1 EYINRKKM
9 NIQNCARCGFVVYP
23 AEKVNLIGQNWHKAC
38 FHCEICKMVLT
49 ANNYIS
55 HQKRPYCKVHNPKNN
70 TFTSVYE
77 TPVNINAKKQAQA
90 VSEIKY
96 REDGER
102 FMSTFHYD
110 MSKEIEQAR
119 KASQMTSQG
128 YNSEFSE
135 QQVWYSGSVSS
146 QEVVHMTQAQKI
158 ISDVEYKRGHEERV
172 TQFTSVTD
180 TPGMLHA
187 KTGTSLA
194 SDVKYTEGY
203 EQSKGKGS
211 FPAMLT
217 PAYEVAKKA
226 NTLASNVEYKK
237 GHEERVSKY
246 TTVID
251 TPEVLL
257 AKSQGKIASDVV
269 YMEEYEQQRGKG
281 SFPAHFTPGYQVAK
295 KANEMAS
302 KVKYQQ
308 RYEQEIKGKAC
319 TDAGAAEFTLA
330 KENAEKFSQ
339 DMYERSR
346 TVVRCAVGQTEEFKV
361 EVGLHQGSAL
371 SPFLFAIV
379 MDQLSEEVR
388 QESPWTM
395 MFADGIVI
403 CGESREQVEEN
414 LERWRFAL
422 ERRGMKVSHIQSNGE
437 CGKEHAY
444 TEEYEHQ
451 RGKGSFPAMIT
462 PGYQMAKKANDMA
475 SDLKYKKDLNKMKGS
490 ASAYHCLTSEDNL
503 ALKNA
508 CKINKLVSEPDLCS
522 RVKEQ
527 RCFCLKNGKVEYK
540 KDLENTKGH
549 SINYCETPQFKNVSK
564 IAQYT
569 SDNKY
574 KEKYANHMKG
584 HYEGTGLDKKTMH
597 AMKVR
602 KLASDIAY
610 KSEHEQEQGEYNYP
624 AEITPGYQTQK
635 KLEPLKDKNY
645 RQHIDKLKYSQVTDT
660 PDIVQA
666 RINAQQLSDLNYKAN
681 YEKSKTQY
689 TLSQDTPQL
698 KKAKANAEL
707 ISDIKYKEE
716 WEKNKS
722 KACDIG
728 VDTLAFKAAKASRDL
743 ASDIKYKELF
753 TKNKDK
759 AIGVNVSDS
768 KTLHCLQV
776 AKLNSEIAYKKD
788 SKETQ
793 TKCHLSMD
801 MVNLNHA
808 KKAQALASDLDYRKK
823 LHDYTILPD
832 DIKVQQAKKAYNLQ
846 SDNQYRSDLIW
857 MKGVGWEADGS
868 LDVAQAKKAVELA
881 SDQKYR
887 QKVDRVKFTQAADTL
902 SIKHA
907 KKSQELQSDLAYKA
921 GTEQIIHKYTASKDE
936 PLYRQAKA
944 NAELLSDK
952 TYKSSWEAQREK
964 GFELRMDTL
973 SILTAKAKRD
983 LASDVKYKQ
992 QYEMTKGKMIGVKN
1006 VTGDSQMAHSTLATK
1021 LHSDRNYKKAYEDS
1035 KTRYSASLDMM
1046 NISHAKKAQD
1056 LATETNYR
1064 TFLHEYTSLPSD
1076 MKVDWAKKAYGLQ
1089 SDKMYRSDLNWM
1101 KGVGWETTGS
1111 LDVLQARKAG
1121 NIISEKKYRQNVSAL
1136 KFTSVEDTPE
1146 MVQAKLSNKLALDR
1160 LYREKGENEKH
1171 TYTIT
1176 EDLPEH
1182 VQAKINAMNI
1192 SETHYKESW
1201 TKLRDAGYKLRLDA
1215 IPFQAAKTSGE
1226 ILSDQ
1231 KYKEQF
1237 EKSKGK
1243 MIGLKGLQD
1252 DINIMHSVHATQLQS
1267 DIKYKK
1273 DSAKGHSQFHLPM
1286 DMLDVVH
1293 AKKAQALV
1301 SDQDYRFTLH
1311 NYTVLPD
1318 DMKVQAAKRAYKL
1331 QSEKTYRSDM
1341 NYLRGAAWIATGAL
1355 QIEGSKH
1362 ATELISEKKYRQQ
1375 PYAFKHTS
1383 VADSPDIVHA
1393 KFSNK
1398 ISNERLYREKG
1409 ENLKH
1414 NYTITAERP
1423 EITQARINTANFSDT
1438 KYKESWHTL
1447 RAQGYKLTMQDIP
1460 FQAAKA
1466 STGIASDYK
1475 YKHSHLLEKGKHI
1488 GARSIMDDSHLLH
1501 CRQMARLQSDKD
1513 YRKDVMST
1521 SGQYHLGLDLINL
1534 VHAKK
1539 AQALASDQ
1547 EYKTHLHSYTVLPD
1561 DMKMQWAKKAYELQ
1575 SQNMYKSDLNF
1586 MKGVAW
1592 DSVGAPQFESARKAG
1607 ELISDKKYR
1616 QLPGNLK
1623 FTQVAD
1629 SPDIVHAKNSYIQ
1642 CSEAS
1647 LQLMS
1652 YKIKDCTSLVIL
1664 SPCTNTPYPQITLT
1678 SSEPRPTHSR
1688 SVMYDKKL
1696 LSIKKKVYKASGD
1709 QVKSAGYDLRL
1720 DAIPFQTAKASR
1732 EIASDFHY
1740 KEAFVKQKGQQI
1752 GLLSV
1757 EDDPKMRHSLAV
1769 GKLQSDN
1776 EYKKQ
1781 FQETR
1786 SQYKIHADQPEFLHA
1801 RKNQAQASDI
1811 RYRQH
1816 LHNYTCDPQQ
1826 LNFQH
1831 AKQAYKLQSDVNYKS
1846 DLKWIKGVGWT
1857 PPGSH
1862 KVEMAR
1868 RAAELGLAEGLDTEQ
1883 AISKYQELMML
1894 QRQLQLENQH
1904 HSPSEQV
1911 ETTEQVQQSAV
1922 NPDAMEI
1929 LQVKRKKTIH
1939 TTFKQAKTTK
1949 SMTVQSVTSSSST
1962 NQSHN
1967 NQSTEKKIITN

>member
-1 EYINRKKM
+1 M

-23 AEKVNLIGQNWHKAC
+23 AEKVNLIGQNWHKTC
-38 FHCEICKMVLT
+38 FHCEVCKMVLT

-55 HQKRPYCKVHNPKNN
+55 HQKRPYCQVHNPKNN

-90 VSEIKY
+90 VSE
-96 REDGER
+96 
-102 FMSTFHYD
+102 
-110 MSKEIEQAR
+110 
-119 KASQMTSQG
+119 G
-128 YNSEFSE
+128 YESEFSE

-146 QEVVHMTQAQKI
+146 QEVVRMSQAQKI

-180 TPGMLHA
+180 TPEMLHA

-217 PAYEVAKKA
+217 PAYEVAKKS

-308 RYEQEIKGKAC
+308 KYEQEIKGKAS

-339 DMYERSR
+339 
-346 TVVRCAVGQTEEFKV
+346 
-361 EVGLHQGSAL
+361 
-371 SPFLFAIV
+371 
-379 MDQLSEEVR
+379 
-388 QESPWTM
+388 
-395 MFADGIVI
+395 
-403 CGESREQVEEN
+403 
-414 LERWRFAL
+414 
-422 ERRGMKVSHIQSNGE
+422 
-437 CGKEHAY
+437 HAY
-444 TEEYEHQ
+444 TEEYEQQ

-490 ASAYHCLTSEDNL
+490 ASAYHCLTSDDNL

-508 CKINKLVSEPDLCS
+508 CKINKLVSE
-522 RVKEQ
+522 
-527 RCFCLKNGKVEYK
+527 VEYK
-540 KDLENTKGH
+540 KDHENTKGH

-584 HYEGTGLDKKTMH
+584 HYEGTGLDKKTLH

-602 KLASDIAY
+602 NLASDIAY
-610 KSEHEQEQGEYNYP
+610 KSEYEQEHGEYNYP
-624 AEITPGYQTQK
+624 AEITPSYQTQK

-666 RINAQQLSDLNYKAN
+666 RINAQQFSNLNYKAN
-681 YEKSKTQY
+681 YEKTKTQY
-689 TLSQDTPQL
+689 TSAQDTPQL
-698 KKAKANAEL
+698 KTAKANAEL
-707 ISDIKYKEE
+707 ISDIKYKED
-716 WEKNKS
+716 WEKSKS

-728 VDTLAFKAAKASRDL
+728 VDTLTFKAAKASRDL

-759 AIGVNVSDS
+759 AIGMNVSDS

-776 AKLNSEIAYKKD
+776 AKLNNEIAYKKD
-788 SKETQ
+788 SKEIQ
-793 TKCHLSMD
+793 TKCNLPMN

-846 SDNQYRSDLIW
+846 SDNQYRADLIW
-857 MKGVGWEADGS
+857 MKGVGWEADGC

-887 QKVDRVKFTQAADTL
+887 QKVDSVKFTQAADTL

-952 TYKSSWEAQREK
+952 TYKSSWEAQRDK
-964 GFELRMDTL
+964 GFELRMDAL
-973 SILTAKAKRD
+973 SIFTAKANRD
-983 LASDVKYKQ
+983 LASDVKYKK
-992 QYEMTKGKMIGVKN
+992 QYEMTKGKMIGVKT
-1006 VTGDSQMAHSTLATK
+1006 VTDDSQLAHSTLATK
-1021 LHSDRNYKKAYEDS
+1021 LHSDRNYRKEYEDS
-1035 KTRYSASLDMM
+1035 KTKHSSSLDMM
-1046 NISHAKKAQD
+1046 TISHAKKAQD

-1064 TFLHEYTSLPSD
+1064 TFLHKYTSLPSD
-1076 MKVDWAKKAYGLQ
+1076 MKVEWAKKAYGQQ
-1089 SDKMYRSDLNWM
+1089 SDKKYRSDLNWM

-1111 LDVLQARKAG
+1111 LDVQQAKKAG

-1146 MVQAKLSNKLALDR
+1146 MVQAKVSNKLALDR

-1176 EDLPEH
+1176 GDLPEH
-1182 VQAKINAMNI
+1182 MQAKINAMNL
-1192 SETHYKESW
+1192 SETCYKESW
-1201 TKLRDAGYKLRLDA
+1201 TKLRDAGYQLRLDA
-1215 IPFQAAKTSGE
+1215 IPFQAAKSSGD

-1252 DINIMHSVHATQLQS
+1252 DINIAHSVNATQLQS
-1267 DIKYKK
+1267 NIKYKK
-1273 DSAKGHSQFHLPM
+1273 DSTKGHSQFHLSM

-1301 SDQDYRFTLH
+1301 SDQDYRLTLH
-1311 NYTVLPD
+1311 HYTALPD
-1318 DMKVQAAKRAYKL
+1318 DLKVQAAKRAYKL
-1331 QSEKTYRSDM
+1331 QSEKAYRSDM

-1355 QIEGSKH
+1355 QIEGSKR

-1383 VADSPDIVHA
+1383 VTDSPDIVHA

-1398 ISNERLYREKG
+1398 ITNERLYKEKG
-1409 ENLKH
+1409 ENLRH

-1423 EITQARINTANFSDT
+1423 EITQARINAANFSDI

-1466 STGIASDYK
+1466 STGIASDYM
-1475 YKHSHLLEKGKHI
+1475 YKHNHALEKGKHI

-1501 CRQMARLQSDKD
+1501 CWQMARLQSDKD

-1547 EYKTHLHSYTVLPD
+1547 DYKKRFHSYTVLPN
-1561 DMKMQWAKKAYELQ
+1561 DMKVQWAKKAYELQ
-1575 SQNMYKSDLNF
+1575 SQNLYKSDLNF

-1592 DSVGAPQFESARKAG
+1592 DSVGAPQMESARKAG

-1616 QLPGNLK
+1616 QLPGHLK

-1629 SPDIVHAKNSYIQ
+1629 SPDIVHAKNSYMQ
-1642 CSEAS
+1642 CSER
-1647 LQLMS
+1647 L
-1652 YKIKDCTSLVIL
+1652 YKSGDSESMHKYTLLPDHPDFIRAKI
-1664 SPCTNTPYPQITLT
+1664 NAQQI
-1678 SSEPRPTHSR
+1678 S
-1688 SVMYDKKL
+1688 D
-1696 LSIKKKVYKASGD
+1696 KVYKASGD
-1709 QVKSAGYDLRL
+1709 QVKSAGYDFRL

-1732 EIASDFHY
+1732 EIASDLHY

-1769 GKLQSDN
+1769 GKLQSNN
-1776 EYKKQ
+1776 EYKKK

-1786 SQYKIHADQPEFLHA
+1786 SQFKIHADQPEFLHA
-1801 RKNQAQASDI
+1801 RKSQAQASDI
-1811 RYRQH
+1811 TYRQH

-1846 DLKWIKGVGWT
+1846 DLNWIKGVGWT

-1894 QRQLQLENQH
+1894 QRQLQLENQQ
-1904 HSPSEQV
+1904 HSSSEQV
-1911 ETTEQVQQSAV
+1911 DTTEQVQQSAV

-1949 SMTVQSVTSSSST
+1949 SMTMQSVTSNSST
-1962 NQSHN
+1962 NQSLT
-1967 NQSTEKKIITN
+1967 NQSSEKKFITNK

>member
-1 EYINRKKM
+1 M

-23 AEKVNLIGQNWHKAC
+23 AEKVNLIGQNWHKTC
-38 FHCEICKMVLT
+38 FHCEVCKMVLT

-55 HQKRPYCKVHNPKNN
+55 HQKRPYCQVHNPKNN

-128 YNSEFSE
+128 YESEFSE

-146 QEVVHMTQAQKI
+146 QEVVRMSQAQKI

-180 TPGMLHA
+180 TPEMLHA

-194 SDVKYTEGY
+194 SD
-203 EQSKGKGS
+203 
-211 FPAMLT
+211 
-217 PAYEVAKKA
+217 
-226 NTLASNVEYKK
+226 VEYKK

-308 RYEQEIKGKAC
+308 KYEQEIKGKAS

-339 DMYERSR
+339 
-346 TVVRCAVGQTEEFKV
+346 
-361 EVGLHQGSAL
+361 
-371 SPFLFAIV
+371 
-379 MDQLSEEVR
+379 
-388 QESPWTM
+388 
-395 MFADGIVI
+395 
-403 CGESREQVEEN
+403 
-414 LERWRFAL
+414 
-422 ERRGMKVSHIQSNGE
+422 
-437 CGKEHAY
+437 HAY
-444 TEEYEHQ
+444 TEEYEQQ

-490 ASAYHCLTSEDNL
+490 ASAYHCLTSDDNL

-508 CKINKLVSEPDLCS
+508 CKINKLVSE
-522 RVKEQ
+522 
-527 RCFCLKNGKVEYK
+527 VEYK
-540 KDLENTKGH
+540 KDHENTKGH

-584 HYEGTGLDKKTMH
+584 HYEGTGLDKKTLH

-602 KLASDIAY
+602 NLASDIAY
-610 KSEHEQEQGEYNYP
+610 KSEYEQEHGEYNYP
-624 AEITPGYQTQK
+624 AEITPSYQTQK

-666 RINAQQLSDLNYKAN
+666 RINAQQFSNLNYKAN
-681 YEKSKTQY
+681 YEKTKTQY
-689 TLSQDTPQL
+689 TSAQDTPQL
-698 KKAKANAEL
+698 KTAKANAEL
-707 ISDIKYKEE
+707 ISDIKYKED
-716 WEKNKS
+716 WEKSKS

-728 VDTLAFKAAKASRDL
+728 VDTLTFKAAKASRDL

-759 AIGVNVSDS
+759 AIGMNVSDS

-776 AKLNSEIAYKKD
+776 AKLNNEIAYKKD
-788 SKETQ
+788 SKEIQ
-793 TKCHLSMD
+793 TKCNLPMN

-846 SDNQYRSDLIW
+846 SDNQYRADLIW
-857 MKGVGWEADGS
+857 MKGVGWEADGC

-887 QKVDRVKFTQAADTL
+887 QKVDSVKFTQAADTL

-952 TYKSSWEAQREK
+952 TYKSSWEAQRDK
-964 GFELRMDTL
+964 GFELRMDAL
-973 SILTAKAKRD
+973 SIFTAKANRD
-983 LASDVKYKQ
+983 LASDVKYKK
-992 QYEMTKGKMIGVKN
+992 QYEMTKGKMIGVKT
-1006 VTGDSQMAHSTLATK
+1006 VTDDSQLAHSTLATK
-1021 LHSDRNYKKAYEDS
+1021 LHSDRNYRKEYEDS
-1035 KTRYSASLDMM
+1035 KTKHSSSLDMM
-1046 NISHAKKAQD
+1046 TISHAKKAQD

-1064 TFLHEYTSLPSD
+1064 TFLHKYTSLPSD
-1076 MKVDWAKKAYGLQ
+1076 MKVEWAKKAYGQQ
-1089 SDKMYRSDLNWM
+1089 SDKKYRSDLNWM

-1111 LDVLQARKAG
+1111 LDVQQAKKAG

-1146 MVQAKLSNKLALDR
+1146 MVQAKVSNKLALDR

-1176 EDLPEH
+1176 GDLPEH
-1182 VQAKINAMNI
+1182 MQAKINAMNL
-1192 SETHYKESW
+1192 SETCYKESW
-1201 TKLRDAGYKLRLDA
+1201 TKLRDAGYQLRLDA
-1215 IPFQAAKTSGE
+1215 IPFQAAKSSGD

-1252 DINIMHSVHATQLQS
+1252 DINIAHSVNATQLQS
-1267 DIKYKK
+1267 NIKYKK
-1273 DSAKGHSQFHLPM
+1273 DSTKGHSQFHLSM

-1301 SDQDYRFTLH
+1301 SDQDYRLTLH
-1311 NYTVLPD
+1311 HYTALPD
-1318 DMKVQAAKRAYKL
+1318 DLKVQAAKRAYKL
-1331 QSEKTYRSDM
+1331 QSEKAYRSDM

-1355 QIEGSKH
+1355 QIEGSKR

-1383 VADSPDIVHA
+1383 VTDSPDIVHA

-1398 ISNERLYREKG
+1398 ITNERLYKEKG
-1409 ENLKH
+1409 ENLRH

-1423 EITQARINTANFSDT
+1423 EITQARINAANFSDI

-1466 STGIASDYK
+1466 STGIASDYM
-1475 YKHSHLLEKGKHI
+1475 YKHNHALEKGKHI

-1501 CRQMARLQSDKD
+1501 CWQMARLQSDKD

-1547 EYKTHLHSYTVLPD
+1547 DYKKRFHSYTVLPN
-1561 DMKMQWAKKAYELQ
+1561 DMKVQWAKKAYELQ
-1575 SQNMYKSDLNF
+1575 SQNLYKSDLNF

-1592 DSVGAPQFESARKAG
+1592 DSVGAPQMESARKAG

-1616 QLPGNLK
+1616 QLPGHLK

-1629 SPDIVHAKNSYIQ
+1629 SPDIVHAKNSYMQ
-1642 CSEAS
+1642 CSER
-1647 LQLMS
+1647 L
-1652 YKIKDCTSLVIL
+1652 YKSGDSESMHKYTLLPDHPDFIRAKI
-1664 SPCTNTPYPQITLT
+1664 NAQQI
-1678 SSEPRPTHSR
+1678 S
-1688 SVMYDKKL
+1688 D
-1696 LSIKKKVYKASGD
+1696 KVYKASGD
-1709 QVKSAGYDLRL
+1709 QVKSAGYDFRL

-1732 EIASDFHY
+1732 EIASDLHY

-1769 GKLQSDN
+1769 GKLQSNN
-1776 EYKKQ
+1776 EYKKK

-1786 SQYKIHADQPEFLHA
+1786 SQFKIHADQPEFLHA
-1801 RKNQAQASDI
+1801 RKSQAQASDI
-1811 RYRQH
+1811 TYRQH

-1846 DLKWIKGVGWT
+1846 DLNWIKGVGWT

-1894 QRQLQLENQH
+1894 QRQLQLENQQ
-1904 HSPSEQV
+1904 HSSSEQV
-1911 ETTEQVQQSAV
+1911 DTTEQVQQSAV

-1949 SMTVQSVTSSSST
+1949 SMTMQSVTSNSST
-1962 NQSHN
+1962 NQSLT
-1967 NQSTEKKIITN
+1967 NQSSEKKFITNK

>member
-1 EYINRKKM
+1 M

-55 HQKRPYCKVHNPKNN
+55 HQKRPYCQVHNPKNN

-128 YNSEFSE
+128 YESSE
-135 QQVWYSGSVSS
+135 QQIWYSGSVSS
-146 QEVVHMTQAQKI
+146 QEVVRMTQAQKI

-172 TQFTSVTD
+172 SQFTSVTD

-194 SDVKYTEGY
+194 SDAKYTEGY

-217 PAYEVAKKA
+217 PGYEVAKKA
-226 NTLASNVEYKK
+226 STLASNVEYKK
-237 GHEERVSKY
+237 GHDERVSKY

-302 KVKYQQ
+302 K
-308 RYEQEIKGKAC
+308 
-319 TDAGAAEFTLA
+319 
-330 KENAEKFSQ
+330 
-339 DMYERSR
+339 
-346 TVVRCAVGQTEEFKV
+346 
-361 EVGLHQGSAL
+361 
-371 SPFLFAIV
+371 
-379 MDQLSEEVR
+379 
-388 QESPWTM
+388 
-395 MFADGIVI
+395 
-403 CGESREQVEEN
+403 
-414 LERWRFAL
+414 
-422 ERRGMKVSHIQSNGE
+422 
-437 CGKEHAY
+437 
-444 TEEYEHQ
+444 
-451 RGKGSFPAMIT
+451 
-462 PGYQMAKKANDMA
+462 
-475 SDLKYKKDLNKMKGS
+475 LKYKKDLNKMKGS
-490 ASAYHCLTSEDNL
+490 TSAYHCLTSEDNL
-503 ALKNA
+503 AMKNA
-508 CKINKLVSEPDLCS
+508 CKINKLVSE
-522 RVKEQ
+522 
-527 RCFCLKNGKVEYK
+527 VEYK

-584 HYEGTGLDKKTMH
+584 HYEGTGLDKKTLH

-610 KSEHEQEQGEYNYP
+610 KSEYEQDQGEYNYP
-624 AEITPGYQTQK
+624 AEITPAYQTQK
-635 KLEPLKDKNY
+635 KLEPLKEKNY

-666 RINAQQLSDLNYKAN
+666 RINAQQLSNLNYKAN
-681 YEKSKTQY
+681 YEKTKTHY

-698 KKAKANAEL
+698 KKAKANADL

-728 VDTLAFKAAKASRDL
+728 VDTLTFKAAKASGDL
-743 ASDIKYKELF
+743 ASDIKYKESF
-753 TKNKDK
+753 TKNKDR
-759 AIGVNVSDS
+759 AVGMNVSDS

-776 AKLNSEIAYKKD
+776 AKLNNEIAYKKD
-788 SKETQ
+788 SKEAQ

-857 MKGVGWEADGS
+857 MKGVGWDSDGC
-868 LDVAQAKKAVELA
+868 LDVAQAKKAVDLA

-921 GTEQIIHKYTASKDE
+921 GTEQMIHKYTASKDE

-944 NAELLSDK
+944 NAEILSNK
-952 TYKSSWEAQREK
+952 TYKSKAQQDK
-964 GFELRMDTL
+964 GFELRMDAL

-992 QYEMTKGKMIGVKN
+992 QYEMTKGKMIGVKT
-1006 VTGDSQMAHSTLATK
+1006 VKDDSQLAHSTLATK

-1046 NISHAKKAQD
+1046 NISQAKKAQD

-1064 TFLHEYTSLPSD
+1064 TFLHKYTSLPSD
-1076 MKVDWAKKAYGLQ
+1076 MKVEWAKKAYGLQ
-1089 SDKMYRSDLNWM
+1089 SDKKYRSDLNWM
-1101 KGVGWETTGS
+1101 KGVGWETSGS
-1111 LDVLQARKAG
+1111 LDVLQARNAG
-1121 NIISEKKYRQNVSAL
+1121 NIISEKKYRQDVSAL

-1171 TYTIT
+1171 TYTMT
-1176 EDLPEH
+1176 GDLPEH

-1192 SETHYKESW
+1192 SETRYKESW
-1201 TKLRDAGYKLRLDA
+1201 TKLRDAGYELRLDA
-1215 IPFQAAKTSGE
+1215 IPFQAAKTSGD
-1226 ILSDQ
+1226 IFSDQ

-1252 DINIMHSVHATQLQS
+1252 DINIAHSVHATQLHS

-1301 SDQDYRFTLH
+1301 SDHDYRFSLH

-1318 DMKVQAAKRAYKL
+1318 DLKVQAAKRAYEL

-1355 QIEGSKH
+1355 QIEGSKR
-1362 ATELISEKKYRQQ
+1362 ATELISERKYRQQ

-1383 VADSPDIVHA
+1383 VTDSPDIVHA

-1398 ISNERLYREKG
+1398 ISNERLYKEKG

-1466 STGIASDYK
+1466 STGIASDYM
-1475 YKHSHLLEKGKHI
+1475 YKHNHVLEKGKHI

-1521 SGQYHLGLDLINL
+1521 SGQYHLGLDLIDL

-1547 EYKTHLHSYTVLPD
+1547 DYKTRLHSYTVLPD

-1592 DSVGAPQFESARKAG
+1592 DSVGAPQIESARKAG
-1607 ELISDKKYR
+1607 EIISDKKYR

-1642 CSEAS
+1642 CSER
-1647 LQLMS
+1647 L
-1652 YKIKDCTSLVIL
+1652 YKSGDSESMHKYTLHPDHPDFIRAKI
-1664 SPCTNTPYPQITLT
+1664 NAQQI
-1678 SSEPRPTHSR
+1678 S
-1688 SVMYDKKL
+1688 D
-1696 LSIKKKVYKASGD
+1696 KVYKASGD
-1709 QVKSAGYDLRL
+1709 QVKSAGYDFRL

-1757 EDDPKMRHSLAV
+1757 DDDPKMRHSLAV

-1781 FQETR
+1781 YKETR
-1786 SQYKIHADQPEFLHA
+1786 SQFKIHADQPEFLHA

-1846 DLKWIKGVGWT
+1846 DLNWIKGVGWT

-1894 QRQLQLENQH
+1894 QRQLQLENQQ
-1904 HSPSEQV
+1904 HSSSEEV
-1911 ETTEQVQQSAV
+1911 ETTENVQQSAV

-1949 SMTVQSVTSSSST
+1949 STTMQSVASSSST
-1962 NQSHN
+1962 NQSLT
-1967 NQSTEKKIITN
+1967 NQSSEKKRITN